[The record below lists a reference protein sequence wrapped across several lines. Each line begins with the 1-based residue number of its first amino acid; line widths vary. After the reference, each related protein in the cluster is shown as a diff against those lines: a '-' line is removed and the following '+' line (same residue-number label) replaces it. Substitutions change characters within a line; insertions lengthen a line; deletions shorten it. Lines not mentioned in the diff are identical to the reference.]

1 MGRMSHPDSAD
12 PASILAYINANRDHL
27 ALRHL
32 PQIDRQLR
40 RLDERTPDEDA
51 LHRLLD
57 RATAAADEVAA
68 RDALAIDIAYPDSLP
83 VSGARQE
90 IIEAIQS
97 HPVTI
102 IAGETGSG
110 KTTQI
115 PKMLLELG
123 YGRRGLIGHT
133 QPRRIAARNVAHRL
147 AEELDEGVR
156 GDDGAGDGRTAVGYK
171 VRFSDQTRP
180 NSRVAVMTDGLLL
193 AELQHDRDLL
203 RYDALIIDEAH
214 ERSLNIDFLLG
225 VMKRLIKRRPDFR
238 LIITSAT
245 IDPERFAE
253 HFTQKGPQ
261 EGGDRPPIISVSG
274 RGYPVE
280 VRYRP
285 PEANRDEELGSTIA
299 RGVMHAVDELVHEG
313 PGDILVFLPGER
325 EIRETERQL
334 SRHGLRN
341 TEILPLYARLS
352 AADQQR
358 VFAPHAGRRIVLST
372 NVAETSL
379 TVPGIHYVIDSGV
392 ARISRYHPRARLQKL
407 GVEAISQASAN
418 QRAGRCGR
426 IAPGV
431 CIRLFDEEDFDGRP
445 AFTDPEILRSN
456 LASVLLQLD
465 SLKLGRAEDF
475 PFIEPP
481 EPRQLASARKHL
493 FELHALD
500 EHGHLTEIGRR
511 LSRLPI
517 DPTLGR
523 MIVAAREHGDRATED
538 MLVVAAFLALQDPRE
553 RPSEARGAADA
564 AHREFALA
572 DSDFASALA
581 LWSAWHEVS
590 RHKSRRQARQ
600 WAIKRYLN
608 ANRLTEWHDLVGQ
621 LRQSVDE
628 MFRIRLPAFE
638 PIVMPD
644 KPDEGEKQK
653 LPAELAGRVDQLHQS
668 ALAGLLD
675 HVGMRD
681 PAPPKSYQQAA
692 GDHRGKKRRTP
703 TVYLGAHNR
712 RFYLFPGSVTVKA
725 QPKWMVAAEI
735 VETSKVFA
743 RMNAP
748 INPRWLEPMAGHLVT
763 HEHNEPTW
771 DAKSGRVTAF
781 ETVRLFGLPIVTKR
795 RVDFG
800 AIDPVA
806 ARDVFIRRALVEG
819 DFESA
824 QPFWQHNQEL
834 IEEIRTLEAK
844 LRRPAFLVDDQ
855 VLYDFY
861 QARIPADV
869 TDARKLNHWIKDD
882 RAAAASLELTRDDLL
897 ATEPDDR
904 RLSELPDHWQA
915 GRYRLKLAY
924 HFAPGEPDDGVSLH
938 VPLALLNRIET
949 PPTTHLVPGLRREK
963 IEAMI
968 RALPKAERRHFVP
981 APSFAEAVE
990 DRITD
995 TDMSLSQAV
1004 ADELR
1009 RMTGHEVD
1017 PALFDEQKLPVHLRM
1032 RFVAVDEDGEP
1043 IDADRDINALRGR
1056 QAQRAQE
1063 AFNQRSKHRLEDHQA
1078 TEWDFDELP
1087 EKLTVESGGAQVE
1100 AHPALVDHGDHVAIE
1115 LIDDPERAR
1124 RVHEAGVVRLMLLA
1138 RAQMVRQAESDLR
1151 GDRSLD
1157 TVRLHYSRLKSP
1169 RPIPAEG
1176 MRASQRADRAFDQ
1189 ELIFRAAWELAVAG
1203 EPPIRDP
1210 DTFRAC
1216 LARLDGELPRRAM
1229 ALAQR
1234 IRAIL
1239 EHQHRLRRQLS
1250 GRLPLSV
1257 IEAAK
1262 EIGDQI
1268 DLLVHPGLIWLAS
1281 EERLAALPR
1290 YLEGAEKRLEKTER
1304 QPERDRMLRVA
1315 FAPLAEQ
1322 VRNRL
1327 MKGRPDLVDWQR
1339 REALLDLL
1347 EGHRLDVFTQELAGK
1362 GAPKA
1367 KDVEVALSGQ

>member
-1 MGRMSHPDSAD
+1 MSHPVDSAD

-40 RLDERTPDEDA
+40 RLEDGVPDEEA

-57 RATAAADEVAA
+57 RVTKAADEVAA
-68 RDALAIDIAYPDSLP
+68 REALAINIAYPESLP
-83 VSGARQE
+83 VSGAREE
-90 IIEAIQS
+90 ILEAIDS

-133 QPRRIAARNVAHRL
+133 QPRRIAARNVARRL
-147 AEELDEGVR
+147 AEELDEGGP
-156 GDDGAGDGRTAVGYK
+156 GDEGGSDGRTAVGYK

-225 VMKRLIKRRPDFR
+225 VMKRLLRRRPDFR

-253 HFTQKGPQ
+253 HFRDERDG
-261 EGGDRPPIISVSG
+261 RPPIISVSG

-285 PEANRDEELGSTIA
+285 PETSRDEELGSTIA

-407 GVEAISQASAN
+407 GIEPISQASAN

-431 CIRLFDEEDFDGRP
+431 CIRLFDEEDFESRP

-465 SLKLGRAEDF
+465 SLKLGRAEEF

-481 EPRQLASARKHL
+481 EPRQLATARKHL
-493 FELHALD
+493 FELRALD
-500 EHGHLTEIGRR
+500 ERGRLTDIGRK

-517 DPTLGR
+517 DPALGR

-538 MLVVAAFLALQDPRE
+538 MLVLAAFLAIQDPRE
-553 RPSEARGAADA
+553 RPSDARGAADA
-564 AHREFALA
+564 AHAEFALA
-572 DSDFASALA
+572 GSDFASALA
-581 LWSAWHEVS
+581 LWSAWHEVR

-621 LRQSVDE
+621 LRGSVDE
-628 MFRIRLPAFE
+628 MFRIRLPEFE
-638 PIVMPD
+638 PVVMPD
-644 KPDEGEKQK
+644 KPAEGEKQQLSGK
-653 LPAELAGRVDQLHQS
+653 LAARLEQLHQA

-675 HVGMRD
+675 QIGMRD
-681 PAPPKSYQQAA
+681 PAPPKKYQQAA
-692 GDHRGKKRRTP
+692 GDHRGKKRRAP
-703 TVYLGAHNR
+703 TVYLGANNR

-725 QPKWMVAAEI
+725 QPKWVVAAEI
-735 VETSKVFA
+735 VETSRVFA

-748 INPRWLEPMAGHLVT
+748 INPRWLEPMADHLVT
-763 HEHNEPTW
+763 REYNEPTW
-771 DAKSGRVTAF
+771 DAKSGRVSAF
-781 ETVRLFGLPIVTKR
+781 ETTRLFGLPIVTKR
-795 RVDFG
+795 RVDYG
-800 AIDPVA
+800 RIDPVE
-806 ARDVFIRRALVEG
+806 AREIFIRRALVEG
-819 DFESA
+819 DFESS
-824 QPFWQHNQEL
+824 QPFWQHNQAL
-834 IEEIRTLEAK
+834 IEEIQTLEAK
-844 LRRPAFLVDDQ
+844 LRRPAFLVDEQ
-855 VLYDFY
+855 ALFDFY
-861 QARIPADV
+861 HARLPAQV
-869 TDARKLNHWIKDD
+869 TDARKLHHWIKKD
-882 RAAAASLELTRDDLL
+882 RAAAASLELTREDLL
-897 ATEPDDR
+897 AAEPDDR
-904 RLSELPDHWQA
+904 RLAELPDYWQA
-915 GRYRLKLAY
+915 GRYRLKLSY

-938 VPLALLNRIET
+938 IPIGLLDSFDAA
-949 PPTTHLVPGLRREK
+949 PTTHLVPGLRREK
-963 IEAMI
+963 IETLI
-968 RALPKAERRHFVP
+968 RGLPKAERRHFVP

-990 DRITD
+990 ERIGD
-995 TDMSLSQAV
+995 TDLPLTQAV

-1017 PALFDEQKLPVHLRM
+1017 PALLDESKLPDHLRM

-1056 QAQRAQE
+1056 QAQRVRQ
-1063 AFNQRSKHRLEDHQA
+1063 AFNQRSKHRLEDHR
-1078 TEWDFDELP
+1078 TIEWDLGELP
-1087 EKLTVESGGAQVE
+1087 DTLTIDSGGAQIE
-1100 AHPALVDHGDHVAIE
+1100 AHPALVDDGDAVKVE
-1115 LIDDPERAR
+1115 LIDDPEHAR
-1124 RVHEAGVVRLMLLA
+1124 LVHETGVVRLMLLA
-1138 RAQMVRQAESDLR
+1138 RAQQVRQAESDLR
-1151 GDRSLD
+1151 ADRSLD
-1157 TVRLHYSRLKSP
+1157 TVRLHYSRLKAT
-1169 RPIPAEG
+1169 RPLPQEG
-1176 MRASQRADRAFDQ
+1176 MHRPKRADRAFDQ
-1189 ELIFRAAWELAVAG
+1189 ELVFRAAWELAVAG
-1203 EPPIRDP
+1203 KPPVRDAE
-1210 DTFRAC
+1210 TFRER
-1216 LARLDGELPRRAM
+1216 LERLDHALGERAGT
-1229 ALAQR
+1229 LAQE
-1234 IRAIL
+1234 IKHIL
-1239 EHQHRLRRQLS
+1239 ERQHRLRRQLS

-1257 IEAAK
+1257 IEAAR
-1262 EIGDQI
+1262 EVGEQL
-1268 DLLVHPGLIWLAS
+1268 DLLIHPGFVWLAS
-1281 EERLAALPR
+1281 PERLDALPR

-1304 QPERDRMLRVA
+1304 QPERDRMLRVP

-1327 MKGRPDLVDWQR
+1327 TKGTPDLPEWRR

-1347 EGHRLDVFTQELAGK
+1347 EAHRLAVFAQELAGK

-1367 KDVEVALSGQ
+1367 KDIEAALKEH

>member
-1 MGRMSHPDSAD
+1 MASRTMGRMSHPVDSAD

-40 RLDERTPDEDA
+40 RLEEGTPDEDA

-68 RDALAIDIAYPDSLP
+68 REALAIDIDYPDSLP
-83 VSGARQE
+83 VSGAREE
-90 IIEAIQS
+90 ILAAIAS

-133 QPRRIAARNVAHRL
+133 QPRRIAARNVARRL

-156 GDDGAGDGRTAVGYK
+156 GDGDGRTAVGYK

-193 AELQHDRDLL
+193 AELTHDRDLL

-225 VMKRLIKRRPDFR
+225 VMKRLLQRRPDFR

-253 HFTQKGPQ
+253 HFADDRNG
-261 EGGDRPPIISVSG
+261 RPPIISVSG

-285 PEANRDEELGSTIA
+285 PEASRDEELGSTIA

-352 AADQQR
+352 ASDQQR

-407 GVEAISQASAN
+407 GIEPVSQASAN

-465 SLKLGRAEDF
+465 SLKLGRAEEF

-493 FELHALD
+493 FELRALD
-500 EHGHLTEIGRR
+500 ETGRLTEIGRR

-553 RPSEARGAADA
+553 RPTEARGAADA
-564 AHREFALA
+564 AHRDFALA

-581 LWSAWHEVS
+581 LWSAWHEVR

-628 MFRIRLPAFE
+628 MFRIRLPEFE

-644 KPDEGEKQK
+644 KPEEGEKQK
-653 LPAELAGRVDQLHQS
+653 LPAALAGRIEQLHQA

-692 GDHRGKKRRTP
+692 GDHRGKKRRAP

-725 QPKWMVAAEI
+725 QPKWMMAAEI

-763 HEHNEPTW
+763 HEHNEPSW
-771 DAKSGRVTAF
+771 DPKSGRVTAF

-824 QPFWQHNQEL
+824 QPFWQHNQAL

-861 QARIPADV
+861 QARVPADV
-869 TDARKLNHWIKDD
+869 TDARKLNHWIKGD

-904 RLSELPDHWQA
+904 RLAELPDHWQA

-938 VPLALLNRIET
+938 VPLGLLNRIDAT
-949 PPTTHLVPGLRREK
+949 PTTHLVPGLRREK

-1017 PALFDEQKLPVHLRM
+1017 PALFDEQKLDEHLRM
-1032 RFVAVDEDGEP
+1032 RFVAVDEEGEP
-1043 IDADRDINALRGR
+1043 VDADRDINALRGR

-1087 EKLTVESGGAQVE
+1087 DTLTVESAGAQVE

-1124 RVHEAGVVRLMLLA
+1124 RIHEAGVVRLMLLG

-1176 MRASQRADRAFDQ
+1176 MQASRRADRAFDQ
-1189 ELIFRAAWELAVAG
+1189 ELIFRAAWELAVADQ
-1203 EPPIRDP
+1203 PPIRDP
-1210 DTFRAC
+1210 DTFRQR

-1234 IRAIL
+1234 IKAIL

-1268 DLLVHPGLIWLAS
+1268 DLLVHPGMIWLAS
-1281 EERLAALPR
+1281 PERLDALPR
-1290 YLEGAEKRLEKTER
+1290 YLDGAAKRLEKTER
-1304 QPERDRMLRVA
+1304 QPERDRMQRVA

-1327 MKGRPDLVDWQR
+1327 MKGRPDLVEWQR

-1347 EGHRLDVFTQELAGK
+1347 EGHRLDVFAQELAGK

-1367 KDVEVALSGQ
+1367 KDVEAALSPK

>member
-1 MGRMSHPDSAD
+1 MSNPLDITD
-12 PASILAYINANRDHL
+12 PASILAYIEANRDGL
-27 ALRHL
+27 SLRHL
-32 PQIDRQLR
+32 PRIDRHIR
-40 RLDERTPDEDA
+40 RLQETPRGQRDQTEES

-57 RATAAADEVAA
+57 QVTTAADEVAA
-68 RDALAIDIAYPDSLP
+68 REALSIHIGYPDDLP
-83 VSGARQE
+83 VSGAREE
-90 IIEAIQS
+90 IQAALAT

-123 YGRRGLIGHT
+123 YGRRGMIAHT
-133 QPRRIAARNVAHRL
+133 QPRRIAARNVASRL
-147 AEELDEGVR
+147 AEELD
-156 GDDGAGDGRTAVGYK
+156 DGTDGGDGRTAVGYK

-225 VMKRLIKRRPDFR
+225 VMKHLLRRRPDFR
-238 LIITSAT
+238 LVITSAT

-253 HFTQKGPQ
+253 HFTQD
-261 EGGDRPPIISVSG
+261 GGERPPIISVSG

-285 PEANRDEELGSTIA
+285 PEADRDEELGSTLA
-299 RGVMHAVDELVHEG
+299 RGVADGVDELIHEG

-325 EIRETERQL
+325 EIRETERVL
-334 SRHGLRN
+334 SGRGLRH

-407 GVEAISQASAN
+407 GIEPISQASAN

-431 CIRLFDEEDFDGRP
+431 CIRLFEEEDFNKRP

-481 EPRQLASARKHL
+481 ESRQLATARKHL

-500 EHGHLTEIGRR
+500 EEGQLTRIGRQ

-517 DPTLGR
+517 DPALGR

-538 MLVVAAFLALQDPRE
+538 MLVLTAFLAIQDPRE
-553 RPSEARGAADA
+553 RPAEARGAADA

-581 LWSAWHEVS
+581 LWSAWHEIR

-600 WAIKRYLN
+600 WAIKRFLN
-608 ANRLTEWHDLVGQ
+608 ANRLIEWHDLVGQ

-653 LPAELAGRVDQLHQS
+653 LPAELAGRIDQLHQS

-675 HVGMRD
+675 QIGMRD

-692 GDHRGKKRRTP
+692 GDHRGKKRRAP

-725 QPKWMVAAEI
+725 QPKWVVAAEI

-748 INPRWLEPMAGHLVT
+748 INPRWLEPLAAHLIT
-763 HEHNEPTW
+763 REHNEPTW

-824 QPFWQHNQEL
+824 QPFWQHNQAL

-855 VLYDFY
+855 ALYDFY
-861 QARIPADV
+861 QARLPADV
-869 TDARKLNHWIKDD
+869 TDARKLNHWIKKD
-882 RAAAASLELTRDDLL
+882 RAASISLELTREDLL

-915 GRYRLKLAY
+915 GRYRLKLGY
-924 HFAPGEPDDGVSLH
+924 HFAPGEPDDGVSLF
-938 VPLALLNRIET
+938 VPLGLLNRIDAA
-949 PPTTHLVPGLRREK
+949 PTTHLVAGLRREK

-990 DRITD
+990 DRISD
-995 TDMSLSQAV
+995 SDIPLSQAV

-1017 PALFDEQKLPVHLRM
+1017 PALFDEQKLPEHLRM
-1032 RFVAVDEDGEP
+1032 RFVAVDEVGEP
-1043 IDADRDINALRGR
+1043 IDADRDLNALRGR

-1078 TEWDFDELP
+1078 TEWDFGELP
-1087 EKLTVESGGAQVE
+1087 EKLTVESAGAQVE
-1100 AHPALVDHGDHVAIE
+1100 AHPALVDRGDSAAIE
-1115 LIDDPERAR
+1115 LLDDPERAR
-1124 RVHEAGVVRLMLLA
+1124 LVHDTGVVRLMLLA

-1176 MRASQRADRAFDQ
+1176 MQRPNRADRALDQ
-1189 ELIFRAAWELAVAG
+1189 ELIFRAAWQLAVAN
-1203 EPPIRDP
+1203 EPPIRDAE
-1210 DTFRAC
+1210 TFRQR
-1216 LARLDGELPRRAM
+1216 LARLDGELPHLAMERA
-1229 ALAQR
+1229 QQ
-1234 IRAIL
+1234 IKSIL
-1239 EHQHRLRRQLS
+1239 EQQHRLRRQLS

-1268 DLLVHPGLIWLAS
+1268 DMLVHPGMIWLAS
-1281 EERLAALPR
+1281 DDRLAGLPR

-1304 QPERDRMLRVA
+1304 QPERDRMLRVE

-1327 MKGRPDLVDWQR
+1327 IKGIPGLVDWQR

-1347 EGHRLDVFTQELAGK
+1347 EAHRLAVFTQELAGK

-1367 KDVEVALSGQ
+1367 KEVESALVELR

>member
-1 MGRMSHPDSAD
+1 MSTSVDSTD
-12 PASILAYINANRDHL
+12 PASILAYIERNRDRL

-32 PQIDRQLR
+32 PRIDRQIH
-40 RLDERTPDEDA
+40 RLQEAPAGAESA
-51 LHRLLD
+51 LHPLLD
-57 RATAAADEVAA
+57 QVTAAADEVSA
-68 RDALAIDIAYPDSLP
+68 REALSIHIAYPDELP
-83 VSGARQE
+83 VSGARE
-90 IIEAIQS
+90 RIKTAIAD

-102 IAGETGSG
+102 VAGETGSG
-110 KTTQI
+110 KTTQL

-123 YGRRGLIGHT
+123 YGRRGMIAHT
-133 QPRRIAARNVAHRL
+133 QPRRIAARNVARRL
-147 AEELDEGVR
+147 AEELDEGE
-156 GDDGAGDGRTAVGYK
+156 GHDGRTAVGYK

-180 NSRVAVMTDGLLL
+180 ESRVAVMTDGLLL
-193 AELQHDRDLL
+193 AELQHDRELL

-225 VMKRLIKRRPDFR
+225 VVKRLLERRPDFR
-238 LIITSAT
+238 LVITSAT

-253 HFTQKGPQ
+253 HFADRAGR
-261 EGGDRPPIISVSG
+261 RPPIVTVSG

-285 PEANRDEELGSTIA
+285 PEADRDEELGSTIA

-407 GVEAISQASAN
+407 GIEPISQASAN

-431 CIRLFDEEDFDGRP
+431 CIRLYEEDDFEGRP

-465 SLKLGRAEDF
+465 ALKLGQAENF

-481 EPRQLASARKHL
+481 DPRQLSTARKHL
-493 FELHALD
+493 FELQAID
-500 EHGHLTEIGRR
+500 ERGRLTRIGRQ

-517 DPTLGR
+517 DPALGR

-538 MLVVAAFLALQDPRE
+538 MLIVAAFLAIQDPRE
-553 RPSEARGAADA
+553 RPTEARGAADA
-564 AHREFALA
+564 AHAQFALA
-572 DSDFASALA
+572 GSDFASALA
-581 LWSAWHEVS
+581 LWSAWHEVR

-628 MFRIRLPAFE
+628 MFRIRLPDFE
-638 PIVMPD
+638 PIEMPEPPRERENQ
-644 KPDEGEKQK
+644 KGEKQQ
-653 LPAELAGRVDQLHQS
+653 LPAPLAGRLEQLHQA

-675 HVGMRD
+675 QIGMRD
-681 PAPPKSYQQAA
+681 PAPPKSYRQAA
-692 GDHRGKKRRTP
+692 GDHRGKKRRQP
-703 TVYLGAHNR
+703 TVYLGANNR

-725 QPKWMVAAEI
+725 QPKWIVSAEI

-763 HEHNEPTW
+763 REYNEPAW
-771 DAKSGRVTAF
+771 NPKSGRVTAF

-795 RVDFG
+795 RVDYG
-800 AIDPVA
+800 GIDPVE
-806 ARDVFIRRALVEG
+806 AREIFIRRALVEG
-819 DFESA
+819 EFESA
-824 QPFWQHNQEL
+824 QPFWQHNQAL

-844 LRRPAFLVDDQ
+844 LRRPAYLVDEQ
-855 VLYDFY
+855 KLFDFY
-861 QARIPADV
+861 HARIPAEV
-869 TDARKLNHWIKDD
+869 TDARKLDHWIKAH
-882 RAAAASLELTRDDLL
+882 RPEAEGLKLTRDDLL
-897 ATEPDDR
+897 ATEPDDQ
-904 RLSELPDHWQA
+904 RLAELPDHWQL
-915 GRYRLKLAY
+915 GRYRLRLTY

-938 VPLALLNRIET
+938 IPLGLLDRID
-949 PPTTHLVPGLRREK
+949 PAPTTHLVPGLRQEK

-995 TDMSLSQAV
+995 TGIPLSQAV

-1017 PALFDEQKLPVHLRM
+1017 PALLDERKLPEHLRM

-1043 IDADRDINALRGR
+1043 VDSDRDINALRGR
-1056 QAQRAQE
+1056 QTERAKEAFEQRA
-1063 AFNQRSKHRLEDHQA
+1063 RHRLEDHST
-1078 TEWDFDELP
+1078 TEWDVGELP
-1087 EKLTVESGGAQVE
+1087 ETLTVESAGAQLE
-1100 AHPALVDHGDHVAIE
+1100 ARPALADRGDHVEIE
-1115 LIDDPERAR
+1115 LVDDPERAR
-1124 RVHEAGVVRLMLLA
+1124 LIHEAGVVRLMLLA

-1157 TVRLHYSRLKSP
+1157 TVRLNYSRLKSP
-1169 RPIPAEG
+1169 RPIPSEG
-1176 MRASQRADRAFDQ
+1176 MQRPQRADRAFDQ
-1189 ELIFRAAWELAVAG
+1189 ELVFRAAWQLAVADQ
-1203 EPPIRDP
+1203 PPVRDP
-1210 DTFRAC
+1210 DTFRER
-1216 LARLDGELPRRAM
+1216 LARLDGELPGRAM
-1229 ALAQR
+1229 ELAQQL
-1234 IRAIL
+1234 RAIL
-1239 EHQHRLRRQLS
+1239 ERQHQLRRQLG

-1257 IEAAK
+1257 IEAAR
-1262 EIGDQI
+1262 EIGDQL
-1268 DLLVHPGLIWLAS
+1268 DLLVHPGMIWLAS
-1281 EERLAALPR
+1281 DDRLAQLPR

-1304 QPERDRMLRVA
+1304 QPERDRMLRVP

-1322 VRNRL
+1322 VRHRL
-1327 MKGRPDLVDWQR
+1327 LKGSPDLVEWQR

-1347 EGHRLDVFTQELAGK
+1347 EAHRLAVFTQELAGK

-1367 KDVEVALSGQ
+1367 KDVEAALKQA

>member
-1 MGRMSHPDSAD
+1 MSTSVDPTD
-12 PASILAYINANRDHL
+12 PASILAYIEHNRDRL

-32 PQIDRQLR
+32 PRIDRQLR
-40 RLDERTPDEDA
+40 RLQEAPPGSEERNETA
-51 LHRLLD
+51 LHQLLD
-57 RATAAADEVAA
+57 LTSRAADEVAA
-68 RDALAIDIAYPDSLP
+68 REQLAIHIDYPEDLP
-83 VSGARQE
+83 VSGARE
-90 IIEAIQS
+90 RIKAAIAD

-102 IAGETGSG
+102 VAGETGSG
-110 KTTQI
+110 KTTQL
-115 PKMLLELG
+115 PKMLLEMG
-123 YGRRGLIGHT
+123 FGHRGLIAHT
-133 QPRRIAARNVAHRL
+133 QPRRIAARNVARRL
-147 AEELDEGVR
+147 AEELDEGE
-156 GDDGAGDGRTAVGYK
+156 GTDGQTAVGYK

-193 AELQHDRDLL
+193 AELQHDRELL

-225 VMKRLIKRRPDFR
+225 VIKRLLERRPDFR
-238 LIITSAT
+238 LVITSAT
-245 IDPERFAE
+245 IDPERFAD
-253 HFTQKGPQ
+253 HFADRAGH
-261 EGGDRPPIISVSG
+261 RPPIVTVSG

-285 PEANRDEELGSTIA
+285 PEAERDEDLGSTIA
-299 RGVMHAVDELVHEG
+299 RGVAHAVDELIHEG

-325 EIRETERQL
+325 EIRETERVL
-334 SRHGLRN
+334 SRRGLRN

-407 GVEAISQASAN
+407 GVEPVSQASAN

-431 CIRLFDEEDFDGRP
+431 CIRLYEEEDFENRP

-465 SLKLGRAEDF
+465 ALKLGSAESF

-481 EPRQLASARKHL
+481 DPRQLAAARKHL
-493 FELHALD
+493 FELQALD
-500 EHGHLTEIGRR
+500 EDGRLTRIGRQ

-517 DPTLGR
+517 DPALGR

-538 MLVVAAFLALQDPRE
+538 MLVATAFLAIQDPRE
-553 RPSEARGAADA
+553 RPADARGAADA

-572 DSDFASALA
+572 DSDFASVLA
-581 LWSAWHEVS
+581 LWSAWHETR

-600 WAIKRYLN
+600 WALKRFLN
-608 ANRLTEWHDLVGQ
+608 ANRLIEWHDLVGQ
-621 LRQSVDE
+621 LRGSVDE
-628 MFRIRLPAFE
+628 MFRIRLPEFE
-638 PIVMPD
+638 PIVMPE
-644 KPDEGEKQK
+644 KPEDGEKQK
-653 LPAELAGRVDQLHQS
+653 LSGELAGRIEQLHQA

-675 HVGMRD
+675 QIGMRD
-681 PAPPKSYQQAA
+681 PAPPKRYQQAA
-692 GDHRGKKRRTP
+692 GDHRGKKRRQP

-725 QPKWMVAAEI
+725 QPKWIVAAEI
-735 VETSKVFA
+735 VETSRVFA

-763 HEHNEPTW
+763 REYNEPSW
-771 DAKSGRVTAF
+771 NAKSGRVTAF

-795 RVDFG
+795 RVDYG
-800 AIDPVA
+800 RIDPVE
-806 ARDVFIRRALVEG
+806 AREIFIRRALVEG
-819 DFESA
+819 EFESA
-824 QPFWQHNQEL
+824 QPFWQHNQAL

-844 LRRPAFLVDDQ
+844 LRRPAFLVDEQ
-855 VLYDFY
+855 ALFDFY
-861 QARIPADV
+861 HARIPAEV
-869 TDARKLNHWIKDD
+869 TDARKLDHWIKKH
-882 RAAAASLELTRDDLL
+882 RAEAERLELTREDLL

-904 RLSELPDHWQA
+904 RLAELPDHWQA
-915 GRYRLKLAY
+915 GRYRLRLSY

-938 VPLALLNRIET
+938 IPLGLLDRID
-949 PPTTHLVPGLRREK
+949 PAPATHLVPGLRQEK

-995 TDMSLSQAV
+995 TDIPLAQGV

-1017 PALFDEQKLPVHLRM
+1017 PALLDERKLPEHLRM

-1043 IDADRDINALRGR
+1043 IDADRDLNALRGR
-1056 QAQRAQE
+1056 QAERARDAFEQRA
-1063 AFNQRSKHRLEDHQA
+1063 RHRLEDHST
-1078 TEWDFDELP
+1078 TEWDFGELP
-1087 EKLTVESGGAQVE
+1087 ETLTVESAGAELE
-1100 AHPALVDHGDHVAIE
+1100 ARPALTDRGDHVEIE
-1115 LIDDPERAR
+1115 LVDDPERAR
-1124 RVHEAGVVRLMLLA
+1124 LIHETGVIRLMLLN

-1169 RPIPAEG
+1169 RPIPTEG
-1176 MRASQRADRAFDQ
+1176 MQRPGRADRAFDQ
-1189 ELIFRAAWELAVAG
+1189 ELIFRAAWQLAVAG
-1203 EPPIRDP
+1203 EPPVRDP
-1210 DTFRAC
+1210 DTFRER
-1216 LARLDGELPRRAM
+1216 LARLDGELPHRAM
-1229 ALAQR
+1229 ELAQQVR
-1234 IRAIL
+1234 TIL
-1239 EHQHRLRRQLS
+1239 ERQHQLRRQLG

-1257 IEAAK
+1257 IEAAR
-1262 EIGDQI
+1262 EIGEQI
-1268 DLLVHPGLIWLAS
+1268 DLLVHPGMVWLAS
-1281 EERLAALPR
+1281 DERLASLPR

-1304 QPERDRMLRVA
+1304 QPERDRMLRVP

-1327 MKGRPDLVDWQR
+1327 LKGTPDLVDWQR
-1339 REALLDLL
+1339 RETLLDLL
-1347 EGHRLDVFTQELAGK
+1347 ENHRLAVFAQELAGK

-1367 KDVEVALSGQ
+1367 KDVEAALSGK